1 MLPIKITETRGKPA
15 FWLAFHESAKEKRR
29 VDSAESASLKPAH
42 VETISLV
49 TSALAVTHGGYLPGS
64 RTPCSGSSHIPVNGA
79 SK

>member
-49 TSALAVTHGGYLPGS
+49 TSALTLTPG
-64 RTPCSGSSHIPVNGA
+64 RVFARKLHALAGSSHIPVNGA